1 VRRTTALFIVLLS
14 VISTAFCQN
23 VLSITDLKCEN
34 KVNPLG
40 IENKNPRLNW
50 VLKSAERDQIQ
61 TAYRVLVSDNIASLK
76 LNIGNIWDSK
86 KVISDK
92 SILVDFNGR
101 PLQAAKKYFWKVK
114 VWNRQG
120 IESPWSNDATFS
132 TGLFTDSD
140 WSNAHWI
147 GYERLKDSMLLVPG
161 IHMSGDKAGKLA
173 LQRPVVPMFRKEFNV
188 KKKISY
194 AQLFISGLGHY
205 EASINGVKTGNSFL
219 APGWTDYD
227 KTVLY
232 NTYDVTGQLKP
243 GKNSIGVMVGNG
255 FHNINRERYRK
266 LVITYGMPRMISKL
280 KIIYTDGT
288 EDVIVSGGD
297 WKCTSSPITFTS
309 IYGGEDYDARLEQ
322 KGWNIPG
329 FNDVNWNS
337 ALLVEAPK
345 GKLVAETDYPLQ
357 VRNVISVKKIS
368 EPAPGKYLYDF
379 GQNASGIIEMKV
391 QGKKGQVI
399 KLTPG
404 ELINK
409 NQAINQRASGGP
421 YYFTYTLKG
430 EGVETWRPRFTYY
443 GFRYCMVEGADPA
456 KTTAIDKTVVTDLPR
471 MVDLKF
477 LHTTNSSPQSGSFY
491 CSNQQ
496 FNQTYDLINW
506 AIRSNTQSVVTD
518 CPHREKLGWLE
529 QTFLMGGSMFY
540 NTNLYLLYD
549 KVVMDMMDAQT
560 ATGLI
565 PDIAPE
571 YVPFENGFRDS
582 PEWGSAGVILPWM
595 IYQWYGDKEVMK
607 MAYPMMKKYVDYLGT
622 KAKDHIVSH
631 GLGDWYDLGPKFP
644 GEAQLTP
651 KAVTATA
658 IYYYDIIL
666 LSQMAELLENNEDA
680 KQLNDLSVEV
690 KKAFNDKFFNAETN
704 VYSTGSQT
712 AMSMPLCVGLVD
724 ETKRGEVVNNLV
736 ASINKSGK
744 ALTAGDIGFHFLVKA
759 LEESGQS
766 QLLYDMNYRNDIPG
780 YGFQLKK
787 GATALTESWAA
798 LEEVSNNHLMLG
810 HIMEWFYTGL
820 GGIKQDN
827 QSVAF
832 KNIIIRP
839 ETVGDISEAKT
850 TYLSPYGMI
859 KSEWT
864 KRDGFFTL
872 KVEVPVNASAT
883 VYLPTTNSN
892 AVTESGK
899 AISGQKEIQFI
910 KIEKDKALY
919 KIGSGLYSFKV
930 NLK

>member
-1 VRRTTALFIVLLS
+1 MRKTTALFIIF
-14 VISTAFCQN
+14 ISCISAAFCQN
-23 VLSITDLKCEN
+23 ILTITDLKCEN

-40 IENKNPRLNW
+40 VENKNPRLNW
-50 VLKSAERDQIQ
+50 ILKSAERDQSQ
-61 TAYRVLVSDNIASLK
+61 TAYRILVADNIASLK
-76 LNIGNIWDSK
+76 LDLGNIWDSK
-86 KVISDK
+86 KVISDR
-92 SILVDFNGR
+92 SILVELNGR
-101 PLQAAKKYFWKVK
+101 PLQSGKKYFWKVK

-120 IESPWSNDATFS
+120 IESPWSGDATFS
-132 TGLFTDSD
+132 TGLYNPSD

-161 IHMSGDKAGKLA
+161 IHGSGDKAGKLA
-173 LQRPVVPMFRKEFNV
+173 LQRPVVPMFRKDFLIT
-188 KKKISY
+188 KKIAT
-194 AQLFISGLGHY
+194 AQLFISGLGQY

-227 KTVLY
+227 KTILY

-243 GKNSIGVMVGNG
+243 GKNTIGVIVGNG

-280 KIIYTDGT
+280 KIIYADGT

-297 WKCTSSPITFTS
+297 WKCTSSPIEFTS

-322 KGWNIPG
+322 KGWNSPF
-329 FNDVNWNS
+329 FNDANWNS

-368 EPAPGKYLYDF
+368 EPSPGKYLYDF
-379 GQNASGIIEMKV
+379 GQNASGIIELKV
-391 QGKKGQVI
+391 KGKKGQVI
-399 KLTPG
+399 KVTPG
-404 ELINK
+404 ELITK
-409 NQAINQRASGGP
+409 NQTINQRASGGP

-430 EGVETWRPRFTYY
+430 NGIETWRPRFTYY
-443 GFRYCMVEGADPA
+443 GFRYCMVEGAVPA
-456 KTTAIDKTVVTDLPR
+456 KVNATDKTIVTDLPR
-471 MVDLKF
+471 MVDLKL
-477 LHTTNSSPQSGSFY
+477 LHTTNSSPQSGTFK

-540 NTNLYLLYD
+540 NSDLYLLFD
-549 KVVMDMMDAQT
+549 QTIKNMTDAQT
-560 ATGLI
+560 TNGLI

-571 YVPFENGFRDS
+571 YVHFDSGFRDS

-607 MAYPMMKKYVDYLGT
+607 TAYPMMKKYVDYLGT

-651 KAVTATA
+651 KALTATA
-658 IYYYDIIL
+658 IYYYDITL
-666 LSQMAELLENNEDA
+666 LSQMAELLNKKDDA
-680 KQLNDLSVEV
+680 KQLNDLSVEA
-690 KKAFNDKFFNAETN
+690 KKAFSDQFFNAETN

-724 ETKRGEVVNNLV
+724 ENKRAEVLNNLV

-759 LEESGQS
+759 LEEGGQS

-820 GGIKQDN
+820 GGIKQD
-827 QSVAF
+827 QKTVAF

-872 KVEVPVNASAT
+872 KVEVPVNTTAT
-883 VYLPTTNSN
+883 VYLPTTNIN

-899 AISGQKEIQFI
+899 AISGQKEIRFI
-910 KIEKDKALY
+910 QIEKDKALY
-919 KIGSGLYSFKV
+919 NIGSGVYVFKV
-930 NLK
+930 KGI